1 MDERLIDALHL
12 ALWMLVHSEIVLLGT
27 LVFMA
32 AVAVKGDTDP
42 VAAPTAPLR
51 TFVLR
56 EWYVALVFNAS
67 YLLYSIAPAFAE
79 RPSTYAVC
87 NGLLIHGFLSL
98 ALSSPRVVR
107 HRSDPSPV
115 AGSGASAGDPARRG
129 SAALEA
135 AASMIGALY
144 ALLCYRVASDAP
156 TAGERAASLI
166 LSCVA
171 VAALTVSILGSGIV
185 AAARSRGRTERL
197 ADVVPLLAAGA
208 FLLMSVVVE
217 FPSRPSASGMED
229 TRRYFFFAAFFATIN
244 ASLIA
249 RFVPRLRK
257 EAVARI
263 GAARDREEEL
273 RGLPLFGLTARERE
287 VARLLANGWS
297 YKRIAEDL
305 FVSLSTV
312 RSHVEKV
319 YGKVGVNNKVD
330 LRIRM
335 RGE

>member
-1 MDERLIDALHL
+1 
-12 ALWMLVHSEIVLLGT
+12 
-27 LVFMA
+27 
-32 AVAVKGDTDP
+32 
-42 VAAPTAPLR
+42 
-51 TFVLR
+51 
-56 EWYVALVFNAS
+56 
-67 YLLYSIAPAFAE
+67 
-79 RPSTYAVC
+79 
-87 NGLLIHGFLSL
+87 
-98 ALSSPRVVR
+98 
-107 HRSDPSPV
+107 
-115 AGSGASAGDPARRG
+115 
-129 SAALEA
+129 
-135 AASMIGALY
+135 
-144 ALLCYRVASDAP
+144 
-156 TAGERAASLI
+156 
-166 LSCVA
+166 
-171 VAALTVSILGSGIV
+171 
-185 AAARSRGRTERL
+185 
-197 ADVVPLLAAGA
+197 
-208 FLLMSVVVE
+208 
-217 FPSRPSASGMED
+217 MED